1 MASKKIGKQTFALCN
16 PPSIAGHANVV
27 GPKEGDGP
35 LKDSFDVISPD
46 ASFGERSWE
55 KAEVEM
61 QKRALSAALEK
72 AKQTTSV
79 LDFLFAGDLLNQ
91 CISAGY
97 AARSAGVPFFGLYG
111 ACSTMA
117 ESLLLSSM
125 AVGGGFADN
134 AVAMTSSHFASSE
147 RQYRFPLGYG
157 GQRTPT
163 AQWTVTGSGSALVC
177 GAGKGPRL
185 TCATVGTVRDLGV
198 KDAGNMGAAMAPAA
212 YSTIKAHLEDMNLT
226 PKDYDLIVTGDLG
239 VLGHAIVTDL
249 LGREGVDLSRNY
261 RDCGLLLY
269 DLEKQDMHA
278 GGSGC
283 GCSAAVLNGY
293 LLDGLRR
300 GATPLSTSV
309 TLVVTGAKWSKYL
322 KPRICSISSVN
333 TRSKN
338 RSQFWNPMVQMG
350 MTVQPSLKYSSVT
363 KFSVTLVMA
372 EITRS
377 EPPMTSS

>member
-72 AKQTTSV
+72 AGQTMPV

-117 ESLLLSSM
+117 ESLSLAAMLLD
-125 AVGGGFADN
+125 GGFGEWGA
-134 AVAMTSSHFASSE
+134 AVTSSHFCSAE
-147 RQYRFPLGYG
+147 RQYRTPLEYG

-163 AQWTVTGSGSALVC
+163 SQWTATAAGAVVLAKNGDGPYITHVTPGRIRD
-177 GAGKGPRL
+177 KGI
-185 TCATVGTVRDLGV
+185 
-198 KDAGNMGAAMAPAA
+198 KDANNMGAAMAPSA
-212 YSTIKAHLEDMNLT
+212 YDTLKAHFEDT
-226 PKDYDLIVTGDLG
+226 GRGPDYYDLIVTGDLG
-239 VLGHAIVTDL
+239 KLGWEIVMEFFSQDGTP
-249 LGREGVDLSRNY
+249 LSNY
-261 RDCGLLLY
+261 SDCGLLLF
-269 DLEKQDMHA
+269 DLKEQDVHS

-283 GCSAAVLNGY
+283 GCSAAVLCAHLIPG
-293 LLDGLRR
+293 LLAGRWKRVLFC
-300 GATPLSTSV
+300 P
-309 TLVVTGAKWSKYL
+309 TGALLS
-322 KPRICSISSVN
+322 PTSTQQGESIPGVCHA
-333 TRSKN
+333 
-338 RSQFWNPMVQMG
+338 VALEG
-350 MTVQPSLKYSSVT
+350 GH
-363 KFSVTLVMA
+363 
-372 EITRS
+372 
-377 EPPMTSS
+377 